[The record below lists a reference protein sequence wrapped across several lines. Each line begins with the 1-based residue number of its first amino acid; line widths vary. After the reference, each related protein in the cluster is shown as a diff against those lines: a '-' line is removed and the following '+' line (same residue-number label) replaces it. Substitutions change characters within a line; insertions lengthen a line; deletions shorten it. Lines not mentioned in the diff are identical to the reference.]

1 MARDKTVEDY
11 VAGLS
16 QWQPEVKALVEL
28 CRKSG
33 LDESIKWGAPCYSR
47 NGSNVVG
54 IGAFK
59 SYFGLWFFQGAL
71 LDDKEDVLINAQSGK
86 TKALRQWRMHS
97 SKDIRKTVI
106 RRYLGAAARL
116 ADKGETVAVSRP
128 STVSVPEELR
138 AALAKNAR
146 DKAAFDKLRPG
157 QQREYAKYIADAKRS
172 DTKHRRL
179 EKILPMIRAGAG
191 LNDRYR

>member
-1 MARDKTVEDY
+1 MARNKTVDDY

-16 QWQPEVKALVEL
+16 QWQPEVKTLIEL
-28 CRKSG
+28 CRKAG
-33 LDESIKWGAPCYSR
+33 LDESVKWGAPCYSR

-71 LDDKEDVLINAQSGK
+71 LEDKDNVLVNAQAGK
-86 TKALRQWRMHS
+86 TKALRQWRMQS
-97 SKDIRKTVI
+97 ASDIRKAAI

-116 ADKGETVAVSRP
+116 ADQGKAVAVSRR
-128 STVSVPEELR
+128 SAVTMPEELGT
-138 AALAKNAR
+138 ALAQNSR

-157 QQREYAKYIADAKRS
+157 QKREYAAYIADAKRP
-172 DTKHRRL
+172 DTKQRRL

>member
-1 MARDKTVEDY
+1 MARNKTVDDY

-16 QWQPEVKALVEL
+16 QWQPEVKTLIEL
-28 CRKSG
+28 CRKAG

-59 SYFGLWFFQGAL
+59 SYFGLWFFQGAVL
-71 LDDKEDVLINAQSGK
+71 EDKDNVLVNAQAGK
-86 TKALRQWRMHS
+86 TKALRQWRMQS
-97 SKDIRKTVI
+97 ASDIRKAAI

-116 ADKGETVAVSRP
+116 ADQGKAVAVSRR
-128 STVSVPEELR
+128 SAMTMPEELGT
-138 AALAKNAR
+138 ALAQNSR
-146 DKAAFDKLRPG
+146 DKAAFNKLRPG
-157 QQREYAKYIADAKRS
+157 QQREYAAYIADAKRP
-172 DTKHRRL
+172 DTKQRRL

>member
-1 MARDKTVEDY
+1 MARNKTVDDY

-16 QWQPEVKALVEL
+16 QWQPEVKTLIEL
-28 CRKSG
+28 CRKAG
-33 LDESIKWGAPCYSR
+33 LDESVKWGAPCYSR

-71 LDDKEDVLINAQSGK
+71 LEDKDNVLVNAQAGK
-86 TKALRQWRMHS
+86 TKALRQWRMQS
-97 SKDIRKTVI
+97 ASDIRKAAI

-116 ADKGETVAVSRP
+116 ADQGKAVAVSRR
-128 STVSVPEELR
+128 SAVTMPEELGT
-138 AALAKNAR
+138 ALAQNSR

-157 QQREYAKYIADAKRS
+157 QQREYAAYIADAKRP
-172 DTKHRRL
+172 DTKQRRL
-179 EKILPMIRAGAG
+179 KKILPMIRAGAG

>member
-1 MARDKTVEDY
+1 MARDKTVDDY
-11 VAGLS
+11 VAGLR
-16 QWQPEVKALVEL
+16 QWQPEVKTLVEL
-28 CRKSG
+28 CRKAG

-47 NGSNVVG
+47 NGNNVVG

-71 LDDKEDVLINAQSGK
+71 LEDKDNVLMNAQAGK
-86 TKALRQWRMHS
+86 TKALRQWRMQS
-97 SKDIRKTVI
+97 ASDIRKAAI

-116 ADKGETVAVSRP
+116 ADQGKAVAVSRR
-128 STVSVPEELR
+128 SAVTMPEELGT
-138 AALAKNAR
+138 ALAKNSR

-157 QQREYAKYIADAKRS
+157 QQREYAAYIADAKRP
-172 DTKHRRL
+172 DTKQRRL